1 MTSEISKSLKVSLE
15 KIKKIKAELEDII
28 ECVELEFKPE
38 SIETRIELIMNSAV
52 SSTLEFRNILNQFS
66 MSKRWNLMPI
76 DNVELFKKYKE
87 LEASIWTSN
96 ELDYVMD
103 RDGYIQLPETEKT
116 LFKNIFRFFS
126 VADGAVSENL
136 AYRFILE
143 SKTYEEQVFFISQL
157 ANELVHSETY
167 SLIIRTIFSDDKE
180 YKNIVDAVDNIQ
192 CIKDKGV
199 FIDKYILNAEVSPA
213 LRYFAFVIVERLM
226 FMTLFAGI
234 FYFKKYGMLKNTILA
249 NKLIA
254 RDETL
259 HAEAGAIQF
268 KRMCSKYGKPDSK
281 VLRGML
287 DEAIAIENEF
297 SKILIGDET
306 IGELSKLSFENF
318 AKSLANDIIVMTGY
332 AESNIFY
339 KDEKDNLVKNTISY
353 VEGTML
359 DVKTNFFEGRG
370 SEYNRFDPTKAVE
383 KFLNPLAEKKADII
397 ADNSEIDF

>member
-1 MTSEISKSLKVSLE
+1 MSSEIVKSLKVSLE

-52 SSTLEFRNILNQFS
+52 SSTLDFRNVLNQFS

-199 FIDKYILNAEVSPA
+199 FIDKYILNAEVSPTI
-213 LRYFAFVIVERLM
+213 RYFAFVIVERLM

-268 KRMCSKYGKPDSK
+268 KRMCAKYGKPDAS

-287 DEAIAIENEF
+287 DEAIKIENEF
-297 SKILIGDET
+297 SKILIGEET
-306 IGELSKLSFENF
+306 IGELSKTSFENF

-332 AESNIFY
+332 SETGIFY

-383 KFLNPLAEKKADII
+383 KFLNPLVEKKSDIV

>member
-1 MTSEISKSLKVSLE
+1 MSSEISKSLNISLD

-28 ECVELEFKPE
+28 ECIDANYKAESVEA
-38 SIETRIELIMNSAV
+38 RIERIMNSTV
-52 SSTLEFRNILNQFS
+52 SSTLEFRNILNSFS

-103 RDGYIQLPETEKT
+103 RDGYLQLPETEKT

-192 CIKDKGV
+192 CIKDKGI
-199 FIDKYILNAEVSPA
+199 FIDKYILNSEVSPA

-268 KRMCSKYGKPDSK
+268 KRMCAKYGKPDAK

-332 AESNIFY
+332 AESDIFY